1 MQPCIVASADRAQTV
16 LDGQSLTNPGAPQT
30 QIRFLLYA
38 QLRRADGRA
47 WRNVLLRRLEGRPLT
62 ATASTL
68 TFVGPQQ
75 QSIPVQAAFSQ
86 SEVDNLLSSL
96 LLPANTPL
104 SVLAVELFNAED
116 QVINEQFAE
125 IDPATNLQGLLNAR
139 GGRGFVTPFD
149 ASLAVARPAAMT
161 AATTKAVA
169 ELDPLGANI
178 GSQRILRVSPLTPV
192 VAIC

>member
-1 MQPCIVASADRAQTV
+1 MH
-16 LDGQSLTNPGAPQT
+16 
-30 QIRFLLYA
+30 
-38 QLRRADGRA
+38 
-47 WRNVLLRRLEGRPLT
+47 RRLCGSCTDGARRPVAHEPGRTPNTDSVPSVCPT
-62 ATASTL
+62 APRGRQGLAQRPPPQAGGAATHCNRKTH

-96 LLPANTPL
+96 FLPANTPL

-139 GGRGFVTPFD
+139 GGRGFVTPLD
-149 ASLAVARPAAMT
+149 ASPAVAQPAAMT
-161 AATTKAVA
+161 EATTNAVA
-169 ELDPLGANI
+169 EVDPLGANI